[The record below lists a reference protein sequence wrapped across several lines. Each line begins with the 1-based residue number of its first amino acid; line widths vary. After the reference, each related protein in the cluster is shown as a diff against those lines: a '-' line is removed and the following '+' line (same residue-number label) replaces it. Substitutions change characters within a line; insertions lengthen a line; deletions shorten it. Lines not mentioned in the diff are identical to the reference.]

1 MPMIKKQHIYLFGA
15 LVFIILVIGFSINP
29 DNNNHENMLQ
39 VESSSFNVP
48 GGWGYNILVGH
59 KIFIHQ
65 ANIPALSGNKAFT
78 SREDAE
84 KTANLVIQKI
94 VNKKVPSVTVNEL
107 DSLHIR
113 Y

>member
-1 MPMIKKQHIYLFGA
+1 MQMIKRQYIFLFSA
-15 LVFIILVIGFSINP
+15 LIFIVLIIGFSIKP
-29 DNNNHENMLQ
+29 DKVNNTDMLQ
-39 VESSSFNVP
+39 VESSVLKIS

-65 ANIPALSGNKAFT
+65 EAIPAIAGNKVFT

-84 KTANLVIQKI
+84 KTANLVIGKI
-94 VNKKVPSVTVNEL
+94 VNKKVPSITINEI